1 MVDKLVKKKNRLPI
15 LFILFCVVPATVC
28 SITFILIP
36 TIRSV
41 ALSFMNVGT
50 LSMKGEYA
58 GFENY
63 AYLVKDDYF
72 RQALV
77 NTLKVMLVVP
87 LVTIFTAFL
96 LAFILQQ
103 SKLPE
108 KKLYV
113 TFYFLPNAIS
123 STVLA
128 IIWSYVF
135 HPTSGTLN
143 NILADLGLKSLQ
155 HTWLGDSST
164 ALWCIA
170 VTIYLTSFGYYMI
183 MHMSGLDSISPEIYE
198 SATIDGAGFWSK
210 IFRITL
216 PLMRNIIGITFVINM
231 SGVLGASYV
240 YSMIMTAGGPNG
252 ASNVLLRYIY
262 QQGILNGNMGYSSA
276 VTVVTLIL
284 SVGLSVISRKLTN
297 KEK

>member
-1 MVDKLVKKKNRLPI
+1 
-15 LFILFCVVPATVC
+15 
-28 SITFILIP
+28 
-36 TIRSV
+36 
-41 ALSFMNVGT
+41 
-50 LSMKGEYA
+50 
-58 GFENY
+58 
-63 AYLVKDDYF
+63 
-72 RQALV
+72 
-77 NTLKVMLVVP
+77 
-87 LVTIFTAFL
+87 
-96 LAFILQQ
+96 
-103 SKLPE
+103 
-108 KKLYV
+108 
-113 TFYFLPNAIS
+113 
-123 STVLA
+123 
-128 IIWSYVF
+128 
-135 HPTSGTLN
+135 
-143 NILADLGLKSLQ
+143 
-155 HTWLGDSST
+155 
-164 ALWCIA
+164 
-170 VTIYLTSFGYYMI
+170 
-183 MHMSGLDSISPEIYE
+183 MSGLDSISPEIYE